1 MLFSDATR
9 IIIHPGSEAFRP
21 FAEAVVA
28 GEVGEGRVIYR
39 SRNRNTISVHQVNGQ
54 EINLKRYKIPVS
66 YNCIIYSFFRKSKAR
81 RAYEHALLLTARG
94 IETARPVAYMEKR
107 RHGLLRESF
116 LLTGQCPYTRN
127 MYEFGHSSP
136 EGREDILRAF
146 GRFTARLHQAGILHQ
161 DYSPGNILF
170 DKVDGEWHFCIVDIN
185 RMKFKKFS
193 LDSGC
198 RNFRR
203 LWGGQDTFRYMA
215 EGYAEAM
222 HHDLAECTERMLR
235 YREKFWKKRNK
246 RHPKEA
252 QPL

>member
-1 MLFSDATR
+1 MPFSDSVR
-9 IIIHPGSEAFRP
+9 ILIHPLWESIRP
-21 FAEAVVA
+21 FAEAVAA
-28 GEVGEGRVIYR
+28 GKVGDGRVIYR
-39 SRNRNTISVHQVNGQ
+39 SRNRNTISVHPVDGR

-66 YNCIIYSFFRKSKAR
+66 YNRIIYSFFRKSKAR
-81 RAYEHALLLTARG
+81 RAYEHALLLTELQ
-94 IETARPVAYMEKR
+94 IETARPIACIETR
-107 RHGLLRESF
+107 RHGLLHASY
-116 LLTGQCPYTRN
+116 LLTEQCPYTRN

-146 GRFTARLHQAGILHQ
+146 GRFTARLHQAGILHA

-170 DKVDGEWHFCIVDIN
+170 DRVDGEWHFCVVDIN
-185 RMKFKKFS
+185 RMKFRKIS
-193 LDSGC
+193 INSGC

-203 LWGGQDTFRYMA
+203 LWGGSDTFTYMA

-222 HHDLAECTERMLR
+222 HYDLARCTERMLH
-235 YREKFWKKRNK
+235 YRKKFWTKRNK